1 AIFFETAKD
10 YFLETFRE
18 YKATKNERFSPSQYG
33 IYKQQLQKLAGLEE
47 LQYKCYKEK
56 AQTALNV
63 FEPDQRSL
71 NDTVNTITEIL
82 RNARPNLRQIND
94 TVNIMPLKDHDLQKL
109 IDVINNN
116 IRNATHGKDISKEH
130 YQFLVCGGTA
140 GIGKTRLGL
149 EVFNILQHHWTLPT
163 EWSSNGS
170 VHTKY
175 LRLDF
180 GNDVILDVY
189 DYDISASIIIGIR
202 MAYEFFIK
210 GKYDIQFRE
219 FRHEALKNKDNF
231 NIDFVI
237 TAIRSSLCLETG
249 QRLFL
254 FIHIDEFQKIINFD
268 GWNADTEKPSKGL
281 FRCMMYELGRYM
293 TYQSPQCI
301 FVQTFLSG
309 TEPHSIIRANEPTSY
324 SWYFAECPLLSMAAR
339 IQIMEHF
346 VVHYD
351 SSNDWKL
358 KMWIHQLLSDTGG
371 LPRALEYLLE
381 HFFGVNYDWIQ
392 WFLDEIDKHN
402 PNNFFNGIAF
412 DLNKRLTWALI
423 HYCIG
428 LIPVMKTDILSQ
440 EYPGETFEVLE
451 CDRHLVLKYRGENKY
466 VVQMPLIFLYLY
478 NQVLHMATNIL
489 DGIFTPHFMLQWQD
503 WECFVAE
510 FEAFHNNVLIEL
522 GKEVQSLR
530 EIYRGA
536 YGHKNTLELRIK
548 LRPLTVRRIR
558 EQFPCLKLSDSID
571 FNEVD
576 WKSNSIIINGWA
588 APFADCFRCEITDD
602 EHFLFICSQQKWKTN
617 TICIEDIL
625 AEHEKNIKAFGK
637 AQEPLRSEFKKY
649 RLITVVFTN
658 QPFSGNFA
666 NIPLNCLLICQQ
678 NFQDYFGHVFASRAA
693 FAITRDSN
701 PNFINPDR
709 LCATLKIP
717 KKLSGEISRKR
728 PFRSRNEI
736 IEKIPEMQS
745 HLDAVKMMSFFPY
758 GDDVRALDSPA
769 KKQHTEL
776 YYNIECQ
783 RMCHTNLNDT
793 DKENLWLQ

>member
-1 AIFFETAKD
+1 MFIFRRLFASTIQPSLKLPLNFQDAIFFETAKD

-47 LQYKCYKEK
+47 LQYKCYKGK

-63 FEPDQRSL
+63 FEVRTIFKSPQLLRSLEAGGSNLLKEEPDQRSL
-71 NDTVNTITEIL
+71 NDTVNTITKIL
-82 RNARPNLRQIND
+82 RNARPDLRQIND
-94 TVNIMPLKDHDLQKL
+94 TVNIMPLKDRDLQKL

-149 EVFNILQHHWTLPT
+149 EVFNILQHHWTPPT

-309 TEPHSIIRANEPTSY
+309 TEPHSIIRAKEPTSY

-358 KMWIHQLLSDTGG
+358 KLWIHQLLSDTGG

-381 HFFGVNYDWIQ
+381 HFFGVNYDRIQ

-412 DLNKRLTWALI
+412 DLDKRYAVTTFAEERRSLTWALI

-428 LIPVMKTDILSQ
+428 SIPVMKTDIPSQ

-451 CDRHLVLKYRGENKY
+451 RDRHLVLKYRGENKY
-466 VVQMPLIFLYLY
+466 V
-478 NQVLHMATNIL
+478 
-489 DGIFTPHFMLQWQD
+489 
-503 WECFVAE
+503 
-510 FEAFHNNVLIEL
+510 
-522 GKEVQSLR
+522 
-530 EIYRGA
+530 
-536 YGHKNTLELRIK
+536 
-548 LRPLTVRRIR
+548 
-558 EQFPCLKLSDSID
+558 
-571 FNEVD
+571 
-576 WKSNSIIINGWA
+576 
-588 APFADCFRCEITDD
+588 
-602 EHFLFICSQQKWKTN
+602 
-617 TICIEDIL
+617 
-625 AEHEKNIKAFGK
+625 
-637 AQEPLRSEFKKY
+637 
-649 RLITVVFTN
+649 
-658 QPFSGNFA
+658 
-666 NIPLNCLLICQQ
+666 
-678 NFQDYFGHVFASRAA
+678 
-693 FAITRDSN
+693 
-701 PNFINPDR
+701 
-709 LCATLKIP
+709 
-717 KKLSGEISRKR
+717 
-728 PFRSRNEI
+728 
-736 IEKIPEMQS
+736 
-745 HLDAVKMMSFFPY
+745 
-758 GDDVRALDSPA
+758 
-769 KKQHTEL
+769 
-776 YYNIECQ
+776 
-783 RMCHTNLNDT
+783 
-793 DKENLWLQ
+793 